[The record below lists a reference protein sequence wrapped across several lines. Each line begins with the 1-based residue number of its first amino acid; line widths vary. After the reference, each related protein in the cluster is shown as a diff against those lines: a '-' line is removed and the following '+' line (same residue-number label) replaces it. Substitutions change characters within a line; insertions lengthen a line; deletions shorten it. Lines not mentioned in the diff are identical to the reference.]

1 MKIDIYSSHKNVTS
15 KDLKNK
21 SAVVVDILRSST
33 TLLTAFSN
41 GLKRFLVVSSPID
54 APEYKADLNNDRV
67 IMGGTENHQFIT
79 GFDAGDILEDYRPS
93 VVSGKELIYYNADI
107 SPAIQKG
114 LHARHLF
121 LGGFLNMT
129 ALADTLVQTGDDVA
143 IICAGTGGNFSI
155 EDGLAAGNIV
165 EAIKGL
171 TKNVDLSEYAFLLH
185 NTYNTYKSDL
195 ETAIKHSKT
204 YRALEPLGLEL
215 DIRHALTHDAYD
227 FVPTLYDNW
236 MTVLR

>member
-15 KDLKNK
+15 KELKNK
-21 SAVVVDILRSST
+21 SAVVVDVLRSST
-33 TLLTAFSN
+33 ILLTAFSN
-41 GLKRFLVVSSPID
+41 GLKRFLVVDSPID

-67 IMGGTENHQFIT
+67 IMGGTEDHHFIT

-93 VVSGKELIYYNADI
+93 VVNGKELIYYNADT
-107 SPAIQKG
+107 SPAIKKG
-114 LHARHLF
+114 IHGRHLF
-121 LGGFLNMT
+121 LGGFLNMR
-129 ALADTLVQTGDDVA
+129 ALAQTLVETGDDIA

-165 EAIKGL
+165 QAIKNL
-171 TKNVDLSEYAFLLH
+171 KQKPNLSEYAFLLN

-195 ETAIKHSKT
+195 LGAIKHSRT
-204 YRALEPLGLEL
+204 YQALAPMGLEK
-215 DIRHALTHDAYD
+215 DIQHALTLDEYD

-236 MTVLR
+236 ITVIR